1 MERQD
6 NSVLATARNGT
17 NYKQKGT
24 PMSFWVEFS
33 NCMHGSGLPTP
44 AETLE
49 TAGEV
54 IEFLDQLHN
63 VAEVSGGVEI
73 TLGAL
78 EAAGFTAFGGSL
90 ADPAFDAAAI
100 TVAFY
105 VGACAGC
112 LVGASASTIADW
124 LAQVEPS
131 PDVRAAIVAAAN
143 DSGISLDEL
152 PA

>member
-1 MERQD
+1 MPGQF
-6 NSVLATARNGT
+6 VLANIRNGHELQT
-17 NYKQKGT
+17 ERY

-54 IEFLDQLHN
+54 IEFLDELHN
-63 VAEVSGGVEI
+63 VAELSGGVEI

-78 EAAGFTAFGGSL
+78 EAAGFTAFGASL

-124 LAQVEPS
+124 LSQVEPS